1 MRVIGVRDCR
11 RRRPQAGG
19 DRQRGRAGAGR
30 PHLYRA
36 SEQPISRRRRS
47 AGPIP
52 RGAGVRDLAGLAVAA
67 RA

>member
-11 RRRPQAGG
+11 RRRPQAGR

-36 SEQPISRRRRS
+36 SELSISRRRRS
-47 AGPIP
+47 AGPILRRVGA
-52 RGAGVRDLAGLAVAA
+52 RGRTGLALAS
-67 RA
+67 